1 LSRIYLSLK
10 PILVAMDLRDLSK
23 AIRNH
28 PGVTRKRSISEVMH
42 FIPSI
47 GQNKVLASCGEDCA
61 VLEYGDSVLLLAADG
76 IMEPLMK
83 ASPYYAGYYSV
94 LVNINDIAAMGGI
107 PIAMVDIISMKDFKI
122 CAQVMKGVEVAVKKF
137 GVPIVGGHTHPD
149 CEYHAID
156 VAILGTAKKEEV
168 IYSHTAKVG
177 DDIIF
182 AMDLDGFYPNALPY
196 AWDTTTMKDSQ
207 LVREQVI
214 VMNKI
219 SSKGLVNAGKDMSNP
234 GSIGTLGML
243 LETSAKG
250 GTVDIDR
257 LPRPENSDFTQWVMA
272 YQGCGFVVTCPPQ
285 NSEEVID
292 MFAKVEVTASVVGS
306 IDSTDKL
313 VLISDG
319 KEEVLFDFSSEII
332 TGCKPSAMVGMN
344 HRF

>member
-1 LSRIYLSLK
+1 
-10 PILVAMDLRDLSK
+10 VTMDLKALAQ

-47 GQNKVLASCGEDCA
+47 GHNKVLASCGEDCA

-107 PIAMVDIISMKDFKI
+107 PIAMVDIISMKDLKI

-156 VAILGTAKKEEV
+156 IAILGTAKKEEV

-182 AMDLDGFYPNALPY
+182 AMDLDGFYPDALPY

-207 LVREQVI
+207 LVRAQVMI
-214 VMNKI
+214 MNNI
-219 SSKGLVNAGKDMSNP
+219 SGKGLVNSGKDMSNP

-250 GTVDIDR
+250 GTVDID
-257 LPRPENSDFTQWVMA
+257 LIPRPENTDFIQWTMA

-285 NSEEVID
+285 NSEEVIN
-292 MFAKVEVTASVVGS
+292 MFKTVKVTASVVGS
-306 IDSTDKL
+306 IDNSNKL
-313 VLISDG
+313 VLTSDG
-319 KEEVLFDFSSEII
+319 KEDILFDFNSEII
-332 TGCKPSAMVGMN
+332 TGCKPSAMAGMN